1 MIEARLTT
9 PADGAFALTARRFV
23 ASTLRIL
30 GADAATVEDV
40 KLAVSELFA
49 AAVGSPNSPVV
60 SVRVPDGEGKA
71 TVEFE
76 GIPDPASDGPTTDE
90 MEAFARRYR
99 QQLLVSLFPM
109 IETDARSV
117 RIPVPIA

>member
-30 GADAATVEDV
+30 GADDATVEDV

-49 AAVGSPNSPVV
+49 ATVGSPRSPMVA
-60 SVRVPDGEGKA
+60 VRVPDGEAEA

-76 GIPDPASDGPTTDE
+76 GIPDPASIPPTTDE
-90 MEAFARRYR
+90 TEAFARRYR
-99 QQLLVSLFPM
+99 QQLLVSLFPT

-117 RIPVPIA
+117 RISVPIA